1 MKIVGPLFDAT
12 FVDRPNRF
20 LTIVKI
26 DGIKV
31 KSHLPDPGRLEELL
45 LPGATLKVRP
55 VSPQG
60 PLDNGQMVKRKT
72 EWTTVMVKTSN
83 QWVSIDT
90 TLPNRFVK
98 WLLEK
103 SDLPFL
109 TDFHIVKQEVTVGH
123 HRFDF
128 LLDGANGL
136 FYLEVKSVTLVD
148 NGVAMFPDAVTVRGK
163 RHLEALAE
171 MSNEGKDT
179 GVLFVCQRPDVVEFR
194 PQWNRDPKFS
204 KALINAEAAGVKIR
218 VISAN
223 VSPTKILFEK
233 EIPYKLGKH

>member
-45 LPGATLKVRP
+45 IPGATLKVRH
-55 VSPQG
+55 VFPQG
-60 PLDNGQMVKRKT
+60 PPDNGQMTNRKT
-72 EWTTVMVKTSN
+72 EWTTVMVKTCN

-90 TLPNRFVK
+90 TLPNRFVRC
-98 WLLEK
+98 LLDK

-109 TDFHIVKQEVTVGH
+109 IDFHLVKQEVTVGH

-128 LLDGANGL
+128 LLEGANGL
-136 FYLEVKSVTLVD
+136 FYLEVKSVTLVE

-179 GVLFVCQRPDVVEFR
+179 GVLFVCQRSDVVEFR

-204 KALINAEAAGVKIR
+204 KTLIEAEAAGVKIR

-233 EIPYKLGKH
+233 EIPYNLTYF

>member
-1 MKIVGPLFDAT
+1 MKIVGPLFDGT

-31 KSHLPDPGRLEELL
+31 KSHLPDPGRLNELL
-45 LPGATLKVRP
+45 LPGALLKVRP
-55 VSPQG
+55 VSPKG
-60 PLDNGQMVKRKT
+60 LPDNGQITNRKT
-72 EWTTVMVKTSN
+72 EWTTVMVKTCN

-90 TLPNRFVK
+90 TLPNRFVR

-103 SDLPFL
+103 GDLPFL
-109 TDFHIVKQEVTVGH
+109 IDFHIVKQEVTVGH

-128 LLDGANGL
+128 LLEDARSL
-136 FYLEVKSVTLVD
+136 LYLEVKSVTLVE

-163 RHLEALAE
+163 HHLEALAK
-171 MSNEGKDT
+171 MSNEGKNT
-179 GVLFVCQRPDVVEFR
+179 GVLFVCQRSDVVEFR

-204 KALINAEAAGVKIR
+204 KALINAVAAGVKIW

-233 EIPYKLGKH
+233 EIPYNLTHF